1 MHFRGQARKKDSG
14 GRSVQFE
21 EVLQIAYAAKPVS
34 VVAAAHDLS
43 LRTVRRLQYF
53 VAEAFMTA
61 QNRFLGKLL
70 LALKQRRATCAVQR
84 LAFDETGQ
92 RLALTLRQHQASAYA
107 ACSTWQVMQSTVR
120 LVLGWAGEDSGDS
133 VPEVCTLDLVLPPMI
148 ITSSAACHIWAAF
161 RHRLLAPTF
170 TALRLLL
177 AEAQVPVELTE
188 FDAAYANERYHAAQL
203 MADEEQEHSRTLKC
217 AKTCSLHQNQLIEVL
232 LLQTLSK
239 AGDMHLL
246 SRLYSLTLL
255 LQTGGHFLRMLV
267 HLPQVVREGLRVH
280 KGMPPLAARA
290 FFREVV
296 SYAIT
301 HHRQFEDLQPHRRTD
316 READAEAAPRPVF
329 DADAILEQARLW
341 REKPG
346 RKRNERHEGRSAAWW
361 DFMAELLTF
370 MEVFNGCWWESDF
383 QHYCTG
389 PACCR
394 NEEATV
400 QKMRKS
406 LHRVIFKRIPC
417 APAANKWTKLG
428 PVCDTLIFGLMVHNV
443 YAKAFF
449 ALSMPTEPEGGDSV
463 PEALSGG
470 KPPERLDASLE
481 ADLCFSKVQGVR
493 FAAARKFLCSPDIK
507 ATLLTLSLM
516 LEPLRYLSAYWM
528 RVAGDPEKCG
538 ESMFEMLF
546 EPSSPLLHVRQH
558 LASLLFGHH
567 SRLQLVWRQD
577 RRASWEEWCAHHRNR
592 GLRVLRRAVLLVSCC
607 IYRRHV
613 MPLKGMPWR
622 LLLLAADH
630 VPQRQKLEVARA
642 WGAMH
647 LCCCRP
653 GLARDLKQRG
663 ITGDSL
669 MREGKHQLALR
680 LLAASVRRFALVGVR
695 SARPFGILLIML
707 PVRFVLLPCGFRI
720 VSLCVSY
727 CCPVGMGC
735 PLPWNP
741 DLCL

>member
-1 MHFRGQARKKDSG
+1 
-14 GRSVQFE
+14 
-21 EVLQIAYAAKPVS
+21 
-34 VVAAAHDLS
+34 
-43 LRTVRRLQYF
+43 
-53 VAEAFMTA
+53 
-61 QNRFLGKLL
+61 
-70 LALKQRRATCAVQR
+70 
-84 LAFDETGQ
+84 
-92 RLALTLRQHQASAYA
+92 
-107 ACSTWQVMQSTVR
+107 
-120 LVLGWAGEDSGDS
+120 
-133 VPEVCTLDLVLPPMI
+133 
-148 ITSSAACHIWAAF
+148 
-161 RHRLLAPTF
+161 
-170 TALRLLL
+170 
-177 AEAQVPVELTE
+177 
-188 FDAAYANERYHAAQL
+188 
-203 MADEEQEHSRTLKC
+203 
-217 AKTCSLHQNQLIEVL
+217 
-232 LLQTLSK
+232 
-239 AGDMHLL
+239 
-246 SRLYSLTLL
+246 
-255 LQTGGHFLRMLV
+255 
-267 HLPQVVREGLRVH
+267 
-280 KGMPPLAARA
+280 
-290 FFREVV
+290 
-296 SYAIT
+296 
-301 HHRQFEDLQPHRRTD
+301 
-316 READAEAAPRPVF
+316 
-329 DADAILEQARLW
+329 
-341 REKPG
+341 
-346 RKRNERHEGRSAAWW
+346 
-361 DFMAELLTF
+361 
-370 MEVFNGCWWESDF
+370 
-383 QHYCTG
+383 
-389 PACCR
+389 
-394 NEEATV
+394 
-400 QKMRKS
+400 
-406 LHRVIFKRIPC
+406 
-417 APAANKWTKLG
+417 
-428 PVCDTLIFGLMVHNV
+428 
-443 YAKAFF
+443 
-449 ALSMPTEPEGGDSV
+449 
-463 PEALSGG
+463 
-470 KPPERLDASLE
+470 
-481 ADLCFSKVQGVR
+481 
-493 FAAARKFLCSPDIK
+493 
-507 ATLLTLSLM
+507 
-516 LEPLRYLSAYWM
+516 LEPIRYLSAYWM

-669 MREGKHQLALR
+669 MREGRYQLALR